1 MTIKETLNSLRAR
14 AKARITPESSEEQ
27 VEEYNSIIAELDAIE
42 KEHNDVVAL
51 NGRYKSTI
59 VDMVLNQGDSKTPVD
74 ESEGSKPK
82 SIDELLADFQAK
94 QEKDK

>member
-1 MTIKETLNSLRAR
+1 MTFQEKLNSLRAR

-27 VEEYNSIIAELDAIE
+27 VKEYNDIIAEIDDIE
-42 KEHNDVVAL
+42 KEHNDLVAL

-59 VDMVLNQGDSKTPVD
+59 VDMVLNQGDGKTPAD
-74 ESEGSKPK
+74 DIDGSKPK
-82 SIDELLADFQAK
+82 SIDELLAEFQAK